1 MSNLLVPRSDVSE
14 FRKRYRWLALVAF
27 LAFAVVVGRLFQ
39 LQILRGAE
47 YAQIAHENVIRRV
60 TLPTTRG
67 VVRDAQG
74 RVLASSRS
82 SFNVLLVPGRV
93 MPSARPGRSLRAS
106 EEQDSFTRIA
116 DTLRLNPDERLR
128 LAARIRD
135 ACATDEDR
143 SPCWRPILVR
153 EDLSRDIVAEL
164 KQHAPEMV
172 GAEVVSQ
179 PIRYYPYK
187 RQGAHLLGYTSEIDA
202 ETLARF
208 RPPGYDQLPAEERQ
222 RVNPLGYD
230 QGDIVGAT
238 GVEHSWESYLRGQRG
253 WEKRVVDAR
262 GRYRSGPEAERLLD
276 APSRQEPLPG
286 RDLRLTVDIEL
297 EQAVE
302 RAMRVHPSGAVVVTD
317 VRTGRLLALYSK
329 PDFDPNDLA
338 GGSGKD
344 RIREAMNKLYADP
357 LRPIL
362 DKTMSGVFHPGS
374 TFKPFSAL
382 AALEDKIVPPL
393 DKERCDGFLSFGR
406 RIFHCTHVHGKV
418 DMREAIAESC
428 NIYFFKLAESVGM
441 DRIARIA
448 NEFGLGQKT
457 GIGVN
462 PEAAGRIPTRSWY
475 ALRYKGQFRIG
486 FTLNTSIGQGATTV
500 TPLQL
505 ALAYAALANG
515 GTVYSPQLVRAVE
528 TSDGAVVQDFP
539 PRVRQK
545 AQVSPEN
552 LARVND
558 ALYAVVNQEKG
569 TAYPVRD
576 RTLDVAGKTGT
587 AQTGYV
593 NTGNDDPKKAWYL
606 SRDHAWFAAYSPAKA
621 PEIAVVVLI
630 EHGGSG
636 PTQAAPVAMQVI
648 KEYHRLVAARALAN
662 ASQGKSAAGRRPDA
676 KDEREHERD
685 ADRTGAEKSGADRDA
700 GRGREAEGPRDVR
713 EAPKEPPAADLVS
726 RDPVPPDPNA
736 VPDPPSP
743 DREPP
748 EDDEPR
754 EEP

>member
-1 MSNLLVPRSDVSE
+1 MSNLLLPRSDVSE
-14 FRKRYRWLALVAF
+14 FRKRYRWMALVAF
-27 LAFAVVVGRLFQ
+27 LAFAIVVGRLFH
-39 LQILRGAE
+39 LQVLRGAE

-67 VVRDAQG
+67 IVRDSQG

-93 MPSARPGRSLRAS
+93 MPSARPSRRNRPGA

-135 ACATDEDR
+135 ACITDEDR

-164 KQHAPEMV
+164 KQHASEMA
-172 GAEVVSQ
+172 GAEVISQ
-179 PIRYYPYK
+179 PVRYYPYK
-187 RQGAHLLGYTSEIDA
+187 NQAAHTLGYTSEIDA
-202 ETLARF
+202 ETLAKY
-208 RPPGYDQLPAEERQ
+208 RPPGYDQMSAEERQ
-222 RVNPLGYD
+222 KANPLGYD
-230 QGDIVGAT
+230 PGDIVGAT
-238 GVEHSWESYLRGQRG
+238 GVERAWESYLRGQRG

-262 GRYRSGPEAERLLD
+262 GRYRTGPETERLLD

-286 RDLRLTVDIEL
+286 RDLRLTIAMEL
-297 EQAVE
+297 EQSVE
-302 RAMRVHPSGAVVVTD
+302 RAMRAHAAGAIVVVD

-338 GGSGKD
+338 GGSGKE
-344 RIREAMNKLYADP
+344 RIREAFSKLYTDP
-357 LRPIL
+357 LRPML
-362 DKTMSGVFHPGS
+362 DKTTSGVFHPGS

-382 AALEDKIVPPL
+382 AALEDKLISPSE
-393 DKERCDGFLSFGR
+393 KERCDGYLSFGR
-406 RIFHCTHVHGKV
+406 RIFRCAHVHGKV

-448 NEFGLGQKT
+448 TEFGLGQKT

-500 TPLQL
+500 TPVQL

-528 TSDGAVVQDFP
+528 TSDGAVVQDFS

-545 AQVSPEN
+545 AKIAPEN
-552 LARVND
+552 LAKVNE
-558 ALYAVVNQEKG
+558 ALYAVVNEEKG
-569 TAYPVRD
+569 TAFPVRD
-576 RTLDVAGKTGT
+576 RTLEVAGKTGT

-593 NTGNDDPKKAWYL
+593 NPGSDDPKKAWYL

-621 PEIAVVVLI
+621 PEIAVVVLV

-636 PTQAAPVAMQVI
+636 PTVAAPIAMQVI
-648 KEYHRLVAARALAN
+648 KEYHRLAAARASKLVA
-662 ASQGKSAAGRRPDA
+662 ATAGKKPDVKDSA
-676 KDEREHERD
+676 KES
-685 ADRTGAEKSGADRDA
+685 ADKKPAPL
-700 GRGREAEGPRDVR
+700 PRD
-713 EAPKEPPAADLVS
+713 PP
-726 RDPVPPDPNA
+726 PPDPNGPP
-736 VPDPPSP
+736 PDDP
-743 DREPP
+743 EPNGIP
-748 EDDEPR
+748 AWLTDPRDEP
-754 EEP
+754 

>member
-1 MSNLLVPRSDVSE
+1 VNNLLVPRSDVSE
-14 FRKRYRWLALVAF
+14 FRKRYRWLALAAF
-27 LAFAVVVGRLFQ
+27 IAFAIVVGRLFH

-67 VVRDAQG
+67 NIRDSQG

-93 MPSARPGRSLRAS
+93 MPSARPQRRSRNATDKP
-106 EEQDSFTRIA
+106 DSFTRIA

-135 ACATDEDR
+135 ACVTDEDR

-164 KQHAPEMV
+164 KQHANEMS

-179 PIRYYPYK
+179 PVRYYPYK
-187 RQGAHLLGYTSEIDA
+187 NQGAHLLGYTSEIDA
-202 ETLARF
+202 ETLGKY
-208 RPPGYDQLPAEERQ
+208 RPPGYEQLSAEERQ
-222 RVNPLGYD
+222 KVNPLGYEP
-230 QGDIVGAT
+230 GDIVGAT
-238 GVEHSWESYLRGQRG
+238 GVERAWESYLRGQRG

-262 GRYRSGPEAERLLD
+262 GRYRTGPGTERLLD
-276 APSRQEPLPG
+276 APSRQEPLSG
-286 RDLRLTVDIEL
+286 RDLRLTIDMEL

-302 RAMRVHPSGAVVVTD
+302 RAMRAHAAGAAVVVD
-317 VRTGRLLALYSK
+317 VRTGRLLALHSK
-329 PDFDPNDLA
+329 PDFNPNDLA
-338 GGSGKD
+338 GGSGKE
-344 RIREAMNKLYADP
+344 RIREAFNKLYTDP
-357 LRPIL
+357 LRPML

-382 AALEDKIVPPL
+382 AALEDKLIPPL
-393 DKERCDGFLSFGR
+393 EKERCDGYLSFGR
-406 RIFHCTHVHGKV
+406 RIFRCAHVHGKV
-418 DMREAIAESC
+418 DMHEAIAESC

-441 DRIARIA
+441 DRIAHIA
-448 NEFGLGQKT
+448 TEFGLGQKT

-462 PEAAGRIPTRSWY
+462 PEASGRIPTRSWY

-528 TSDGAVVQDFP
+528 TSDGAIVQDFP

-545 AQVSPEN
+545 AKVSPEN
-552 LARVND
+552 LSRVNE
-558 ALYAVVNQEKG
+558 ALYAVVNEEKG
-569 TAYPVRD
+569 TAFPVRD
-576 RTLDVAGKTGT
+576 RTLEVAGKTGT

-593 NTGNDDPKKAWYL
+593 NPGSDDPKKAWYL
-606 SRDHAWFAAYSPAKA
+606 SRDHAWFAAYSPARA
-621 PEIAVVVLI
+621 PEIAVVVLV

-636 PTQAAPVAMQVI
+636 PTVAAPIAMQII
-648 KEYHRLVAARALAN
+648 KEYHRIAATRAAKLA
-662 ASQGKSAAGRRPDA
+662 AKPEAKKPDA
-676 KDEREHERD
+676 KES
-685 ADRTGAEKSGADRDA
+685 AEKKSAVA
-700 GRGREAEGPRDVR
+700 PRD
-713 EAPKEPPAADLVS
+713 PP
-726 RDPVPPDPNA
+726 PPDPNA
-736 VPDPPSP
+736 PPPPDPN
-743 DREPP
+743 EPP
-748 EDDEPR
+748 PTGDPLSEPLDRDEP
-754 EEP
+754 

>member
-14 FRKRYRWLALVAF
+14 FRKRYRWMALAAF
-27 LAFAVVVGRLFQ
+27 IAFAIVIGRLFQ

-47 YAQIAHENVIRRV
+47 YAQTAHENVIRRV

-67 VVRDAQG
+67 IVRDAYG

-93 MPSARPGRSLRAS
+93 MPSARPTRRSRPGA

-116 DTLRLNPDERLR
+116 DTLRLNPDERVR

-135 ACATDEDR
+135 ACITDEDR

-164 KQHAPEMV
+164 KQHASEMT
-172 GAEVVSQ
+172 GAEVISQ
-179 PIRYYPYK
+179 PVRYYPYK
-187 RQGAHLLGYTSEIDA
+187 NQAAHLLGYTSEIDA
-202 ETLARF
+202 ETLAKY
-208 RPPGYDQLPAEERQ
+208 RPPGYDQMSAEERQ
-222 RVNPLGYD
+222 KVNPLGYEP
-230 QGDIVGAT
+230 GDIVGAT
-238 GVEHSWESYLRGQRG
+238 GVEHAWESYLRGQRG

-262 GRYRSGPEAERLLD
+262 GRYRTGPETERLLD

-286 RDLRLTVDIEL
+286 RDLRLTIDMEL
-297 EQAVE
+297 EQSVE
-302 RAMRVHPSGAVVVTD
+302 RAMRAHAAGAVVVVD

-338 GGSGKD
+338 GGSGKE
-344 RIREAMNKLYADP
+344 RIREAFSKLYTDP
-357 LRPIL
+357 LRPML

-382 AALEDKIVPPL
+382 AALEDNLISPSE
-393 DKERCDGFLSFGR
+393 KERCDGYLSFGR
-406 RIFHCTHVHGKV
+406 RIFRCAHVHGKV

-448 NEFGLGQKT
+448 TEFGLGQKT

-500 TPLQL
+500 TPVQL

-545 AQVSPEN
+545 AKVSPEN

-558 ALYAVVNQEKG
+558 ALYAVVNEEKG
-569 TAYPVRD
+569 TAFPVRD
-576 RTLDVAGKTGT
+576 RTLEVAGKTGT

-593 NTGNDDPKKAWYL
+593 NPGNDDPKKAWYL

-621 PEIAVVVLI
+621 PEIAVIVLV

-636 PTQAAPVAMQVI
+636 PTVAAPIAMQII
-648 KEYHRLVAARALAN
+648 KEYHRLAAARASKLATPT
-662 ASQGKSAAGRRPDA
+662 SGKKPDA
-676 KDEREHERD
+676 KE
-685 ADRTGAEKSGADRDA
+685 AEKKPAPL
-700 GRGREAEGPRDVR
+700 PRD
-713 EAPKEPPAADLVS
+713 PP
-726 RDPVPPDPNA
+726 PPDPNGPA
-736 VPDPPSP
+736 PEPPSIP
-743 DREPP
+743 SWLTDPR
-748 EDDEPR
+748 DEP
-754 EEP
+754 

>member
-14 FRKRYRWLALVAF
+14 FRKRYRWMALVAF
-27 LAFAVVVGRLFQ
+27 CAFAVVIGRLFQ

-47 YAQIAHENVIRRV
+47 YAQTAHENVIRKV

-93 MPSARPGRSLRAS
+93 MPSARPQRRNQSAPT
-106 EEQDSFTRIA
+106 EQDSFTRIA

-128 LAARIRD
+128 LATRIRD
-135 ACATDEDR
+135 ACVTDEDR

-164 KQHAPEMV
+164 RQHAGEMA

-179 PIRYYPYK
+179 PVRYYPYK
-187 RQGAHLLGYTSEIDA
+187 STGAHLLGYTSEIDA
-202 ETLARF
+202 EALTKV
-208 RPPGYDQLPAEERQ
+208 RPPGFEQLAAEERQ
-222 RVNPLGYD
+222 KLNPLNYEP
-230 QGDIVGAT
+230 GDIVGAT

-262 GRYRSGPEAERLLD
+262 GRYRSGPEADRLLD

-286 RDLRLTVDIEL
+286 RDLRLTIDMEL
-297 EQAVE
+297 EQSVE
-302 RAMRVHPSGAVVVTD
+302 RAMRAHTAGAVVVVD

-338 GGSGKD
+338 GGSGHD
-344 RIREAMNKLYADP
+344 RIREAFNKLYTDP
-357 LRPIL
+357 LRPML

-382 AALEDKIVPPL
+382 AALEDHLVAPAE
-393 DKERCDGFLSFGR
+393 KERCDGFLSFGR

-418 DMREAIAESC
+418 DMREAIGESC
-428 NIYFFKLAESVGM
+428 NIYFFKLAEAVGM

-448 NEFGLGQKT
+448 AEFGLGQKT
-457 GIGVN
+457 GMGVN

-545 AQVSPEN
+545 AKVSPEN

-558 ALYAVVNQEKG
+558 ALYSVVNEEKG

-621 PEIAVVVLI
+621 PEIAVIVLI

-648 KEYHRLVAARALAN
+648 KEYHRLAAARAQKVAARDT
-662 ASQGKSAAGRRPDA
+662 KKPDA
-676 KDEREHERD
+676 P
-685 ADRTGAEKSGADRDA
+685 EKK
-700 GRGREAEGPRDVR
+700 P
-713 EAPKEPPAADLVS
+713 APVLP
-726 RDPVPPDPNA
+726 RDPVPPDPNE
-736 VPDPPSP
+736 VPDAPAPSP
-743 DREPP
+743 DDK
-748 EDDEPR
+748 EDP
-754 EEP
+754 

>member
-14 FRKRYRWLALVAF
+14 FRKRYRWMALVAF

-39 LQILRGAE
+39 LQILKGTE
-47 YAQIAHENVIRRV
+47 YAQVAHENVIRRV

-93 MPSARPGRSLRAS
+93 MPSARPHKKTSYRDPQGRTTPD
-106 EEQDSFTRIA
+106 EQDSFTRIA

-135 ACATDEDR
+135 ACVTDEDR

-164 KQHAPEMV
+164 KQHANEMV
-172 GAEVVSQ
+172 GAEVITQ
-179 PIRYYPYK
+179 PVRYYPYK
-187 RQGAHLLGYTSEIDA
+187 NQGAHLLGYTSEIDA
-202 ETLARF
+202 ETLAKY
-208 RPPGYDQLPAEERQ
+208 RPPGYDQLSPEERQ
-222 RVNPLGYD
+222 KVNPLSYEP
-230 QGDIVGAT
+230 GDIVGAT

-262 GRYRSGPEAERLLD
+262 GRYRTGPEAERLLD
-276 APSRQEPLPG
+276 APSRQEPLSG
-286 RDLRLTVDIEL
+286 RDVRLTVDMEL

-302 RAMRVHPSGAVVVTD
+302 RAMRAHAAGAVVVVD
-317 VRTGRLLALYSK
+317 VRTGRLLSLYSK

-338 GGSGKD
+338 GGSGHD
-344 RIREAMNKLYADP
+344 RIREAFNKLYTDP
-357 LRPIL
+357 LRPML

-382 AALEDKIVPPL
+382 AALEDHRVPPQ

-418 DMREAIAESC
+418 DMKEAIAESC
-428 NIYFFKLAESVGM
+428 NIYFFKLAELVGM
-441 DRIARIA
+441 DAIARIA

-528 TSDGAVVQDFP
+528 TSDGAIVQDFP

-545 AQVSPEN
+545 ARIAPEN
-552 LARVND
+552 LTRVNE
-558 ALYAVVNQEKG
+558 ALYSVVNEEKG
-569 TAYPVRD
+569 TAFPVRD
-576 RTLDVAGKTGT
+576 RTLEVAGKTGT

-593 NTGNDDPKKAWYL
+593 NPGNDDPKKAWYL

-621 PEIAVVVLI
+621 PEIAVIVLV

-636 PTQAAPVAMQVI
+636 PTVAAPIAMQIV
-648 KEYHRLVAARALAN
+648 KEYHRLQAQRATKLA
-662 ASQGKSAAGRRPDA
+662 AAGGPKKPDA
-676 KDEREHERD
+676 KDEKKRD
-685 ADRTGAEKSGADRDA
+685 PGASPF
-700 GRGREAEGPRDVR
+700 PRD
-713 EAPKEPPAADLVS
+713 PA
-726 RDPVPPDPNA
+726 PPDPND
-736 VPDPPSP
+736 VPDPPLPTPP
-743 DREPP
+743 DPK
-748 EDDEPR
+748 DDEP
-754 EEP
+754 

>member
-1 MSNLLVPRSDVSE
+1 MSSLLVPRSDVSE
-14 FRKRYRWLALVAF
+14 FRKRYRWMALVAF
-27 LAFAVVVGRLFQ
+27 LAFAIVVGRLFQ
-39 LQILRGAE
+39 LQIVRGAE
-47 YAQIAHENVIRRV
+47 YAQVAHENVIRKV

-93 MPSARPGRSLRAS
+93 MPSARPQRRSQSATT
-106 EEQDSFTRIA
+106 EQDSFTRIA

-128 LAARIRD
+128 LATRIRD
-135 ACATDEDR
+135 ACVTDEDR
-143 SPCWRPILVR
+143 SPCWRAILVR

-164 KQHAPEMV
+164 KQHASEMV

-179 PIRYYPYK
+179 PVRYYPY
-187 RQGAHLLGYTSEIDA
+187 QNTGAHLLGYTSEIDGEA
-202 ETLARF
+202 LAKV
-208 RPPGYDQLPAEERQ
+208 RPPGYEQLSAEERQ
-222 RVNPLGYD
+222 KVNPLSYEA
-230 QGDIVGAT
+230 GDIVGAT

-286 RDLRLTVDIEL
+286 RDLRLTVDMDL
-297 EQAVE
+297 EQSVE
-302 RAMRVHPSGAVVVTD
+302 RAMRAHTAGAVVVAD

-329 PDFDPNDLA
+329 PDFNPNDLA
-338 GGSGKD
+338 GGSGHD
-344 RIREAMNKLYADP
+344 RIREAFNKLYTDP
-357 LRPIL
+357 LRPML

-382 AALEDKIVPPL
+382 AALEDHLVSPAE
-393 DKERCDGFLSFGR
+393 KERCDGFLSFGR

-428 NIYFFKLAESVGM
+428 NIYFFKLAEAVGM
-441 DRIARIA
+441 DRIARVA
-448 NEFGLGQKT
+448 SEFGLGQKT
-457 GIGVN
+457 GMGVN

-545 AQVSPEN
+545 AKITPEN
-552 LARVND
+552 LARVNE
-558 ALYAVVNQEKG
+558 ALYAVVNDEKG

-621 PEIAVVVLI
+621 PEIAVIVLI

-648 KEYHRLVAARALAN
+648 KEYHRLQLARTT
-662 ASQGKSAAGRRPDA
+662 KSA
-676 KDEREHERD
+676 
-685 ADRTGAEKSGADRDA
+685 
-700 GRGREAEGPRDVR
+700 VR
-713 EAPKEPPAADLVS
+713 EAKKADAKEEKKPAPPPPREPA
-726 RDPVPPDPNA
+726 PPDPNA
-736 VPDPPSP
+736 VPDVP
-743 DREPP
+743 PP
-748 EDDEPR
+748 EGKDEDP
-754 EEP
+754 

>member
-1 MSNLLVPRSDVSE
+1 MGNLLVPRSDVSE
-14 FRKRYRWLALVAF
+14 FRKRYRWMALTAF
-27 LAFAVVVGRLFQ
+27 LAFSILLARLFQ

-47 YAQIAHENVIRRV
+47 YAQIAHENVIRKV

-67 VVRDAQG
+67 VVRDSQG

-93 MPSARPGRSLRAS
+93 MPSARPQRRTGHTV
-106 EEQDSFTRIA
+106 EEHDSFARIA
-116 DTLRLNPDERLR
+116 DTLRLNPDERAR
-128 LAARIRD
+128 LQARIQD
-135 ACATDEDR
+135 ACVTDEDH
-143 SPCWRPILVR
+143 SPCWRAILVR

-164 KQHAPEMV
+164 RQHSAEMT

-179 PIRYYPYK
+179 PVRYYPFK
-187 RQGAHLLGYTSEIDA
+187 SQGAHLLGYTSEIDA
-202 ETLARF
+202 EALARY
-208 RPPGYDQLPAEERQ
+208 RPQGYEQLSAEERQ
-222 RVNPLGYD
+222 KVNPLAYD
-230 QGDIVGAT
+230 PSDIVGAT

-253 WEKRVVDAR
+253 WEKRVVDAH
-262 GRYRSGPEAERLLD
+262 GRYRTGPEADRLLD
-276 APSRQEPLPG
+276 APSRQEPLSG
-286 RDLRLTVDIEL
+286 RDLRLTVDMEL
-297 EQAVE
+297 EQSVE
-302 RAMRVHPSGAVVVTD
+302 RAMRAHTAGAVVVVD

-338 GGSGKD
+338 GGSGHD
-344 RIREAMNKLYADP
+344 RIREAFNKLYTDP
-357 LRPIL
+357 LRPML

-382 AALEDKIVPPL
+382 AALEDNLVNPSE
-393 DKERCDGFLSFGR
+393 KERCDGFLSFGR

-418 DMREAIAESC
+418 DMHEAIAESC
-428 NIYFFKLAESVGM
+428 NIYFFKLAEAVGM

-448 NEFGLGQKT
+448 TEFGLGQKT

-539 PRVRQK
+539 PRVRQQAK
-545 AQVSPEN
+545 IRPEN
-552 LARVND
+552 LARVNE
-558 ALYAVVNQEKG
+558 ALYAVVNEEKG

-576 RTLDVAGKTGT
+576 RTLEVAGKTGT

-621 PEIAVVVLI
+621 PEVAVIVLI

-648 KEYHRLVAARALAN
+648 KEYHRLQAARATKVAQ
-662 ASQGKSAAGRRPDA
+662 AGGAKKPDEKKAGAAAAPSAPP
-676 KDEREHERD
+676 RE
-685 ADRTGAEKSGADRDA
+685 
-700 GRGREAEGPRDVR
+700 
-713 EAPKEPPAADLVS
+713 PA
-726 RDPVPPDPNA
+726 PPDPNPPPA
-736 VPDPPSP
+736 VRQDDAPSP
-743 DREPP
+743 PP
-748 EDDEPR
+748 DSPTAPEKEQP
-754 EEP
+754 

>member
-1 MSNLLVPRSDVSE
+1 MRSLLVPRSDVSE

-27 LAFAVVVGRLFQ
+27 LAFAIVVGRLFQ
-39 LQILRGAE
+39 LQVLNGTE
-47 YAQIAHENVIRRV
+47 YAQTAHENVVRRV
-60 TLPTTRG
+60 PLPTTRG
-67 VVRDAQG
+67 IVRDAQG

-93 MPSARPGRSLRAS
+93 MPSARPQRRGHSAT
-106 EEQDSFTRIA
+106 EEPDSFTRIA

-128 LAARIRD
+128 LTERIRD
-135 ACATDEDR
+135 ACIADDDR

-164 KQHAPEMV
+164 KEHASEMV

-187 RQGAHLLGYTSEIDA
+187 NQGAHLLGYTSEIDA
-202 ETLARF
+202 EALAKY
-208 RPPGYDQLPAEERQ
+208 RPPGYEQMTAEERQ
-222 RVNPLGYD
+222 KVNPLNYEPR
-230 QGDIVGAT
+230 DIVGAT

-253 WEKRVVDAR
+253 WEKRIVDAR
-262 GRYRSGPEAERLLD
+262 GRYRSGPEAQRHLD
-276 APSRQEPLPG
+276 TPSRQEPLAG
-286 RDLRLTVDIEL
+286 RDIRLTVDIEL
-297 EQAVE
+297 QQSVE
-302 RAMRVHPSGAVVVTD
+302 RAMRAHTAGAVVVVD
-317 VRTGRLLALYSK
+317 VRTGRLLSLYSK

-338 GGSGKD
+338 GGSGKE
-344 RIREAMNKLYADP
+344 RIREAFNKLYTDP
-357 LRPIL
+357 LRPML

-382 AALEDKIVPPL
+382 AALEDNLIPPSQ
-393 DKERCDGFLSFGR
+393 KERCDGYLSFGR
-406 RIFHCTHVHGKV
+406 RIFRCAHVHGKV

-428 NIYFFKLAESVGM
+428 NIYFFKLAELVGM

-448 NEFGLGQKT
+448 TEFGLGQKT
-457 GIGVN
+457 GLGVN

-475 ALRYKGQFRIG
+475 SLRYKGQFRIG

-500 TPLQL
+500 TPVQL

-528 TSDGAVVQDFP
+528 TSDGAIVQDFP

-545 AQVSPEN
+545 AKVSPEN

-558 ALYAVVNQEKG
+558 ALYSVVNEEKG
-569 TAYPVRD
+569 TAFPVRD
-576 RTLDVAGKTGT
+576 KTLEVAGKTGT

-593 NTGNDDPKKAWYL
+593 NPGTDDPKKAWYL

-621 PEIAVVVLI
+621 PEIAVVVLV

-636 PTQAAPVAMQVI
+636 PTIAAPIAMQIV
-648 KEYHRLVAARALAN
+648 KEYHRLAAARAAKLSPRTEA
-662 ASQGKSAAGRRPDA
+662 KKDPTDPAAKKPA
-676 KDEREHERD
+676 PLPRD
-685 ADRTGAEKSGADRDA
+685 A
-700 GRGREAEGPRDVR
+700 P
-713 EAPKEPPAADLVS
+713 
-726 RDPVPPDPNA
+726 PPDPNGPA
-736 VPDPPSP
+736 PDF
-743 DREPP
+743 
-748 EDDEPR
+748 DEPSLVPPDSKED

>member
-27 LAFAVVVGRLFQ
+27 LAFAIVVGRLFH
-39 LQILRGAE
+39 LQIIRGAD
-47 YAQIAHENVIRRV
+47 YAQTAHENVIRRV

-93 MPSARPGRSLRAS
+93 MPSARPQRRTRAGA

-116 DTLRLNPDERLR
+116 DTLRLNPDERVR
-128 LAARIRD
+128 LAGRLRD
-135 ACATDEDR
+135 ACITDEDR

-153 EDLSRDIVAEL
+153 EDLSRDIVAEF
-164 KQHAPEMV
+164 KQHASEMT

-179 PIRYYPYK
+179 PVRYYPYK
-187 RQGAHLLGYTSEIDA
+187 NQGAHLLGYTSEIDG
-202 ETLARF
+202 ETLAKY
-208 RPPGYDQLPAEERQ
+208 RPPRYDELTAEERQ
-222 RVNPLGYD
+222 KVNPLGYEP
-230 QGDIVGAT
+230 GDIVGAT

-262 GRYRSGPEAERLLD
+262 GRYRTGPETERLLD
-276 APSRQEPLPG
+276 APSRQEPLSG
-286 RDLRLTVDIEL
+286 RDVRLTIDMEL
-297 EQAVE
+297 EQSVE
-302 RAMRVHPSGAVVVTD
+302 RAMRAHAAGAVVVVD

-344 RIREAMNKLYADP
+344 RIREAFNKLYTDP
-357 LRPIL
+357 LRPML

-382 AALEDKIVPPL
+382 AALEDKLIAPSE
-393 DKERCDGFLSFGR
+393 KERCDGYLSFGR
-406 RIFHCTHVHGKV
+406 RIFRCAHVHGKV

-428 NIYFFKLAESVGM
+428 NIYFFKLADSVGM

-448 NEFGLGQKT
+448 TEFGLGQKT
-457 GIGVN
+457 GMGVN

-475 ALRYKGQFRIG
+475 ALRYKGQFRKG
-486 FTLNTSIGQGATTV
+486 FTLNMSIGQGATTV

-528 TSDGAVVQDFP
+528 TSDGAIVQDFP

-545 AQVSPEN
+545 AKVAPEN

-558 ALYAVVNQEKG
+558 ALYAVVNEDKG
-569 TAYPVRD
+569 TAFPVRD
-576 RTLDVAGKTGT
+576 RTLEVAGKTGT

-593 NTGNDDPKKAWYL
+593 NPGSDDPKKAWYL

-621 PEIAVVVLI
+621 PEIAVIVLV

-636 PTQAAPVAMQVI
+636 PTVAAPIAMQVV
-648 KEYHRLVAARALAN
+648 KEYHRLMAARATKLAPRPE
-662 ASQGKSAAGRRPDA
+662 AKKPQDAPEKKAAPL
-676 KDEREHERD
+676 
-685 ADRTGAEKSGADRDA
+685 
-700 GRGREAEGPRDVR
+700 PRD
-713 EAPKEPPAADLVS
+713 PP
-726 RDPVPPDPNA
+726 PPDPNGPA
-736 VPDPPSP
+736 EPDGPPAWLPDPK
-743 DREPP
+743 
-748 EDDEPR
+748 DEP
-754 EEP
+754 

>member
-14 FRKRYRWLALVAF
+14 FRKRYRWMALAAF
-27 LAFAVVVGRLFQ
+27 LAFAIVIGRLFQ
-39 LQILRGAE
+39 LQIVRGAD
-47 YAQIAHENVIRRV
+47 YAQIAHENVVRRV

-67 VVRDAQG
+67 VVRDAYG

-93 MPSARPGRSLRAS
+93 MPSARPPRRGARAAA
-106 EEQDSFTRIA
+106 EHDSFTRIA

-128 LAARIRD
+128 LATRIRD
-135 ACATDEDR
+135 ACITDEDR

-164 KQHAPEMV
+164 KQHANEMT
-172 GAEVVSQ
+172 GAEVISQ
-179 PIRYYPYK
+179 PVRYYPYK
-187 RQGAHLLGYTSEIDA
+187 NQGAHMLGYTSEIDA
-202 ETLARF
+202 ETLAKY
-208 RPPGYDQLPAEERQ
+208 RPPGYEQLSAEERQ
-222 RVNPLGYD
+222 KVNPLGYEP
-230 QGDIVGAT
+230 GDIVGAT

-262 GRYRSGPEAERLLD
+262 GRYRTGPEAERLLD
-276 APSRQEPLPG
+276 SPSRQEPLSG
-286 RDLRLTVDIEL
+286 RDLRLTIDMDL
-297 EQAVE
+297 EQSVE
-302 RAMRVHPSGAVVVTD
+302 RAMRAHAAGAVVVVD

-329 PDFDPNDLA
+329 PDFDPNELA
-338 GGSGKD
+338 GGSGHD
-344 RIREAMNKLYADP
+344 RIREAFNKLYQDP
-357 LRPIL
+357 LRPML
-362 DKTMSGVFHPGS
+362 DKTMTGVFHPGS

-382 AALEDKIVPPL
+382 AALEDKLVSPFE
-393 DKERCDGFLSFGR
+393 KERCDGFLSFGR

-448 NEFGLGQKT
+448 GEFGLGQKT

-545 AQVSPEN
+545 AKVTPEN
-552 LARVND
+552 LARVNE
-558 ALYAVVNQEKG
+558 ALYAVVNEEKG
-569 TAYPVRD
+569 TAFQVRD
-576 RTLDVAGKTGT
+576 RTLEVAGKTGT

-621 PEIAVVVLI
+621 PEIAVVVLV

-636 PTQAAPVAMQVI
+636 PTVAAPIAMQVI
-648 KEYHRLVAARALAN
+648 KEYHRIQASRASKVAARETKKPDVKETAQKPAPGN
-662 ASQGKSAAGRRPDA
+662 AG
-676 KDEREHERD
+676 
-685 ADRTGAEKSGADRDA
+685 
-700 GRGREAEGPRDVR
+700 V
-713 EAPKEPPAADLVS
+713 PAVMP
-726 RDPVPPDPNA
+726 RDPVPPDPND
-736 VPDPPSP
+736 VPNPPPSN
-743 DREPP
+743 DQEK
-748 EDDEPR
+748 EDP
-754 EEP
+754 